1 VSTVIII
8 CRKIK
13 KPRPPKGPKTR
24 RDNEEHPS
32 LDYATGE
39 TEWINCGARHVCLS
53 APTSSRLDD
62 CVPKILNHPIT
73 TQTGFQVDCPG
84 RRVDSWTV
92 KKACSGTLVP
102 VAIPPGIT
110 FCWLESLGIQGV
122 VMGIEFASVGP
133 AKSARSE
140 IEVHL
145 IVRFWFNPCSRLL
158 WDEPIILWVGVR
170 DFGMSPGLSPGC
182 PAAGASAFT
191 IKPDSVEYSQTLLL

>member
-62 CVPKILNHPIT
+62 CVPKILNYPIT

-92 KKACSGTLVP
+92 KRLA
-102 VAIPPGIT
+102 VA
-110 FCWLESLGIQGV
+110 
-122 VMGIEFASVGP
+122 
-133 AKSARSE
+133 
-140 IEVHL
+140 
-145 IVRFWFNPCSRLL
+145 L
-158 WDEPIILWVGVR
+158 WCLSQ
-170 DFGMSPGLSPGC
+170 SPGYNLLLAGIAGTHVVRAWNSRSCDGNRVC
-182 PAAGASAFT
+182 IRGASEKCLLGNRGPFDCQVLVQ
-191 IKPDSVEYSQTLLL
+191 PLQSLTLG